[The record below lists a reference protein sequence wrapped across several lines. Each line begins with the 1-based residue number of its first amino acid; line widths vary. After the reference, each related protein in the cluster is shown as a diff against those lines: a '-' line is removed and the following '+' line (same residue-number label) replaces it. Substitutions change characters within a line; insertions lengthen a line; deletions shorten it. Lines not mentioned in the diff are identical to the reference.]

1 MSKKKIEDIVD
12 ECLERMFQGQSIE
25 DCLKAYP
32 QWASELE
39 PLLRTSTAFIQESA
53 DICPDPGFKDR
64 TQILLQ
70 AMFYDRY
77 EKARSKARI
86 RIWGRRWAAAVSTIL
101 IVLFA
106 GVGVSAASA
115 NALPD
120 GPLYPVKLA
129 TEQVRLALAFSD
141 AGKAE
146 LHVSL
151 AERRAGEMVVMAS
164 RGESD
169 KVLMLAEQV
178 SAHLNELPGAGEV
191 EVEPAATDRIPAKW
205 GEEET
210 LPETPA
216 EEVPPPS
223 PAPPEK
229 AAEGGI
235 VGETAAGAAAAEA
248 PTEAPAEAAAETV
261 PEEAMA
267 KTEAKAGEETADE
280 EAAAYG
286 VEKGEVGLPA
296 ALSRS
301 LAANLAVLRN
311 ALDNVPEEYRP
322 FLEQAIRN
330 ITENYGKAISI
341 IESGAD

>member
-1 MSKKKIEDIVD
+1 MGKKKIEDIVD

-32 QWASELE
+32 RWASELE
-39 PLLRTSTAFIQESA
+39 PLLWTSMAFIQESA
-53 DICPDPGFKDR
+53 DICPAPGFKDR
-64 TQILLQ
+64 TQTLLQ

-77 EKARSKARI
+77 EKDRSKARI
-86 RIWGRRWAAAVSTIL
+86 PIWRRKWATAVSTIL

-129 TEQVRLALAFSD
+129 TEQARLALAFSD

-164 RGESD
+164 RGEGD
-169 KVLMLAEQV
+169 KVLMLAAQV
-178 SAHLNELPGAGEV
+178 SAHLNELPGAV

-216 EEVPPPS
+216 EEVPLPPS
-223 PAPPEK
+223 PASPEE

-235 VGETAAGAAAAEA
+235 VGETAAGAAA
-248 PTEAPAEAAAETV
+248 TQAPAEAPAETV
-261 PEEAMA
+261 PEEAAA
-267 KTEAKAGEETADE
+267 KTEAKAGEETAEE

-286 VEKGEVGLPA
+286 VEKGELELPA
-296 ALSRS
+296 ALSQS
-301 LAANLAVLRN
+301 LAGNLAVLRN

-330 ITENYGKAISI
+330 MAENYDEAISL
-341 IESGAD
+341 IESGID